1 MYKKITT
8 IAIIL
13 VVLVFGGIMISKN
26 MSQNNVPDMRLSPDQ
41 QVIDLNTYTL
51 EEVSSHA
58 TRLDCYTIVND
69 VVYNLTT
76 WIDEHPGGDRAILN
90 ICGKD
95 GSAAFNN
102 QHGGNMDVEG
112 VLSGFEIGIIKN
124 DTAQ

>member
-13 VVLVFGGIMISKN
+13 IVLVFGGIMISKN

-41 QVIDLNTYTL
+41 QVLDVNTYTL

-58 TRLDCYTIVND
+58 TRSDCYTIVND
-69 VVYNLTT
+69 VVYNLTA
-76 WIDEHPGGDRAILN
+76 WIDEHPGGDSAILN

-95 GSAAFNN
+95 GSTAFNN
-102 QHGGNMDVEG
+102 QHGGNMNVEG
-112 VLSGFEIGIIKN
+112 ILSGFEIGVIKN
-124 DTAQ
+124 DAIQ